1 MTLRD
6 DWTTQCTHDDRHLLE
21 DIFSSKDL
29 AAYERFV
36 FDYNPDHPKA
46 GRRGIELVIVLYA
59 YALEHHAEQE
69 SIDFLEMVLDHRCN
83 VDRDR
88 KHTLTTT
95 LEMLPLLSDT
105 SRTTLADTAWRMWFE
120 NDAWNAEHYVLYAQ
134 LAEFVTD
141 PESTLKEWAEMV
153 PRTDFQF
160 MRLLEDDGLS
170 LRARRMGLANQ
181 AASNWMASS
190 ADVESFLPEV
200 EGERVACLPFQY
212 SGGIQNQELI
222 QTFCPKMWPMMEAV
236 ASPRD
241 WRDPDVLVALGR
253 ATVTSTEAMALPHLE
268 SVAP

>member
-6 DWTTQCTHDDRHLLE
+6 DWTTQCTHDGRHLLE

-36 FDYNPDHPKA
+36 FDYNPDRPKA

-141 PESTLKEWAEMV
+141 PESALKEWAEMV

-190 ADVESFLPEV
+190 ADVESFGYPDYRV
-200 EGERVACLPFQY
+200 E
-212 SGGIQNQELI
+212 
-222 QTFCPKMWPMMEAV
+222 
-236 ASPRD
+236 
-241 WRDPDVLVALGR
+241 
-253 ATVTSTEAMALPHLE
+253 
-268 SVAP
+268 